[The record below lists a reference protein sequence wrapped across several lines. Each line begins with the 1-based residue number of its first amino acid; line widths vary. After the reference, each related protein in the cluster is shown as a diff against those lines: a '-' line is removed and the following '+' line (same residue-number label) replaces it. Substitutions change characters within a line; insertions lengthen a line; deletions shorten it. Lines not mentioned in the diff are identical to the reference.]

1 MINGQRLWNG
11 SRTSFGSVV
20 MMLKL
25 STMISFFSASSPFH
39 LSQIPPKA
47 NNWSSASD
55 TAQGLLCFCF
65 NSSFDRGSH
74 SKKKFAGIRHL
85 RCFHDSRQAP
95 LLSSL
100 SERALMELKAALAV
114 LTSTAPCPTS

>member
-1 MINGQRLWNG
+1 MTSGQRLWNG

-25 STMISFFSASSPFH
+25 STTISLFFSSRPFH

-47 NNWSSASD
+47 NRPSSASE
-55 TAQGLLCFCF
+55 TAHGPLSFLF
-65 NSSFDRGSH
+65 SSSLVRGSH
-74 SKKKFAGIRHL
+74 SKKKLAGMRQR
-85 RCFHDSRQAP
+85 RCFHGSRQAP

-100 SERALMELKAALAV
+100 LERALMELELAFGV
-114 LTSTAPCPTS
+114 FD